1 MRAARLYKQG
11 PIKISPLQ
19 LEGCPDPQ
27 PGRGEVRLLVK
38 ACGACRTDLHIVEGD
53 LPLEKSPL
61 ILGHQIVG
69 VIDMIG
75 DGVSKRRL
83 GDRVGVPWIN
93 SSCRTCDLCV
103 SGRTNLCAEARF
115 TGYDADGGYAERAVV
130 PEHAAHLLP
139 DLFSDVDATP
149 LLCAG
154 IIGYRSLK
162 LAGLQPG
169 QRLGLYGFGASAH
182 LAIQVAQH
190 WGCDVFV
197 STRSQNHRELARR
210 LGAVWVGG
218 AEEQPPE
225 KLDAAVTFAPVG
237 WIIREALAALAP
249 GGTVAI
255 NAVHLDA
262 FPVLDYR
269 EHLYGERTL
278 RSVTNL
284 THRDAEEFLE
294 IAAAVPVVT
303 TVEAFDLQDANIVLL
318 GMKESRIEAAAALV
332 P

>member
-1 MRAARLYKQG
+1 
-11 PIKISPLQ
+11 
-19 LEGCPDPQ
+19 
-27 PGRGEVRLLVK
+27 V
-38 ACGACRTDLHIVEGD
+38 
-53 LPLEKSPL
+53 
-61 ILGHQIVG
+61 
-69 VIDMIG
+69 
-75 DGVSKRRL
+75 
-83 GDRVGVPWIN
+83 
-93 SSCRTCDLCV
+93 
-103 SGRTNLCAEARF
+103 
-115 TGYDADGGYAERAVV
+115 DGGYAELAVV
-130 PEHAAHLLP
+130 PEHAVHVLP
-139 DLFSDVDATP
+139 EVFTDTNATP

-162 LAGLQPG
+162 LAGVQPG

-197 STRSQNHRELARR
+197 ATRSRNHRELARR

-249 GGTVAI
+249 GGTVVVNAI
-255 NAVHLDA
+255 HLDE
-262 FPVLDYR
+262 FPALDYR

-284 THRDAEEFLE
+284 THCDAEEFLK
-294 IAAAVPVVT
+294 IAAEVPVVT
-303 TVEAFDLQDANIVLL
+303 TVEVFDLQDANAMLL
-318 GMKESRIEAAAALV
+318 GMKESRIEAAAALI

>member
-1 MRAARLYKQG
+1 M
-11 PIKISPLQ
+11 
-19 LEGCPDPQ
+19 
-27 PGRGEVRLLVK
+27 
-38 ACGACRTDLHIVEGD
+38 
-53 LPLEKSPL
+53 
-61 ILGHQIVG
+61 
-69 VIDMIG
+69 
-75 DGVSKRRL
+75 
-83 GDRVGVPWIN
+83 
-93 SSCRTCDLCV
+93 CV

-162 LAGLQPG
+162 LAGLKPG

-182 LAIQVAQH
+182 LAIQVARH

-197 STRSQNHRELARR
+197 STRSQNHRELAHR

-225 KLDAAVTFAPVG
+225 KLDAAITFAPVG

-255 NAVHLDA
+255 NAIHLDA